1 MIEEYNK
8 LNNSFKQTLVF
19 HVGWRAGFF
28 SEYNNMILAMIFC
41 IINKI
46 KFVLYSNDATFKYQ
60 TGWNDYFLPFC
71 ESTNNPIHKYLNM
84 RPIQLKITEIKNL
97 KTLNWYIKINV
108 FNLLAKLSKPFVSFD
123 YYTQDLW
130 NKIRHLDIDSNY
142 CIPALA
148 INGNLLDACNVMVKL
163 TWNYNTQ
170 TQNAINTLISS
181 VQLPKKYVGLH
192 IRRGDKSTETK
203 LLDRQKYMDKVKPLS
218 DIRALFISTDDY
230 QIIEDISMEYKEYV
244 IYTLC
249 NKDERG
255 YFQEKFIKQDKEM
268 IKRAHENLF
277 ASIDL
282 LNNAQYFIGTFTSN
296 LGIFLGMRMP
306 QNKITS
312 IDLDKWQIW

>member
-8 LNNSFKQTLVF
+8 LNNSFKKTLVF
-19 HVGWRAGFF
+19 HVGWKAGFF
-28 SEYNNMILAMIFC
+28 SEYNNMIFAMIFC
-41 IINKI
+41 MINKI

-84 RPIQLKITEIKNL
+84 RSTPLKITEIKNI
-97 KTLNWYIKINV
+97 KIFNWYIKINV
-108 FNLLAKLSKPFVSFD
+108 FNFLAKLSKPFVSFD

-130 NKIRHLDIDSNY
+130 CKIRSLDINSNY
-142 CIPALA
+142 CIPELG

-192 IRRGDKSTETK
+192 IRRGDKSIETK
-203 LLDRQKYMDKVKPLS
+203 LLDRQNYMDKVKPLS
-218 DIRALFISTDDY
+218 DIRDLFILTDDY
-230 QIIEDISMEYKEYV
+230 QIIEEINIEYKEYV

-255 YFQEKFIKQDKEM
+255 YFHERSLKQEKEM
-268 IKRAHENLF
+268 IKRAHEKLF

-282 LNNAQYFIGTFTSN
+282 LTNAQYFIGTFTSN
-296 LGIFLGMRMP
+296 PGIFLGMRMP
-306 QNKITS
+306 QNRITS

>member
-8 LNNSFKQTLVF
+8 LNDSFKRTLVF

-41 IINKI
+41 MINKI

-130 NKIRHLDIDSNY
+130 YKIRSLDIDRNY
-142 CIPALA
+142 CIPALG

-181 VQLPKKYVGLH
+181 VQLPKKYVGVH
-192 IRRGDKSTETK
+192 IRRGDKSKETK

-218 DIRALFISTDDY
+218 DIRDLFISTDDY
-230 QIIEDISMEYKEYV
+230 QIIDDINMEYKEYV

-255 YFQEKFIKQDKEM
+255 YFQEKFIKQEKEM

-306 QNKITS
+306 QNRVTS